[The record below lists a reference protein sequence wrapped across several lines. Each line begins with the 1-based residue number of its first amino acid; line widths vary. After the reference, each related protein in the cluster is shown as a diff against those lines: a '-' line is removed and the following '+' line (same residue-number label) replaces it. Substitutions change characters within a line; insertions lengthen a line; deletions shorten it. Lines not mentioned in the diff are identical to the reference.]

1 MEDNK
6 WLDGMLN
13 RPLWINNYKGSW
25 DKKSRIELVSM
36 IKEELMWNNDMWPRQ
51 TNWAKY

>member
-1 MEDNK
+1 MEENK
-6 WLDGMLN
+6 WLDDMPN
-13 RPLWINNYKGSW
+13 RPLWIDINRSW

-36 IKEELMWNNDMWPRQ
+36 IKEELIGDDDMWPRQ